1 MAVPRPGRSLR
12 RRSHY
17 AFTCGRCRLC
27 CREKRIQVNPYEVA
41 RLARHL
47 GLSTTAFIRAY
58 TCRSGAYLKFTE
70 ADVCPFLTEQG
81 CGVHPDRPLVCRLY
95 PLGRH
100 VADTG
105 EEWFSELEPD
115 DGCAGA
121 RGTATTVL
129 AYLKSQGALPFMQ
142 AADLYLALYWKL
154 AALVETPDS
163 GRGPERAP
171 DVSWADLDVAVS
183 DYCRETNRPI
193 PATVEE
199 KMLLHIQ
206 AIETWAEAPEQG
218 GNDEKQEQ

>member
-1 MAVPRPGRSLR
+1 MALFKKGVRLDRQTPFD
-12 RRSHY
+12 
-17 AFTCGRCRLC
+17 FTCQRCLSC
-27 CREKRIQVNPYEVA
+27 CREKKIQVNPYEVA
-41 RLARHL
+41 RLARNV
-47 GLSTTAFIRAY
+47 GLSTTAFIRQH
-58 TCRSGAYLKFTE
+58 TIDGSFLKFD
-70 ADVCPFLTEQG
+70 AANVCPFLNDVG
-81 CGVHPDRPLVCRLY
+81 CGVHPDRPLVCRLF

-105 EEWFSELEPD
+105 EEWFTEFEGEE
-115 DGCAGA
+115 GCAG
-121 RGTATTVL
+121 RHGTDKTVQ
-129 AYLKSQGALPFMQ
+129 AYLEAQGALPFMQ

-154 AALVETPDS
+154 AALVDTPDG
-163 GRGPERAP
+163 GRGPERAS

-183 DYCRETNRPI
+183 DYCRETSRPI